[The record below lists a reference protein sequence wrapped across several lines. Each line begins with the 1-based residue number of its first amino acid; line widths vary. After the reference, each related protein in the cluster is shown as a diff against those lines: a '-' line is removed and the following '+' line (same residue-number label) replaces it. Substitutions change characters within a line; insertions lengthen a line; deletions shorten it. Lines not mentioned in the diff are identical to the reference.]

1 MNPTAAHRP
10 LDPSPQDPEMTLA
23 ERWRNFREGVPS
35 ALLLLGSAVVLLA
48 VLVLLGMFLAKVAS
62 HDAIGRAD
70 TSASRWF
77 AAHRSKDLNEATHYT
92 TDAAET
98 PTVTILA
105 VLVVAGAAL
114 AWRRWREPL
123 LVAVA
128 VAGEVTIFL
137 IVTLLVDRSRPPVSH
152 LDKAPPTSSFPSG
165 HTAAAIALYGAVA
178 ILASERAR
186 SAAVRWL
193 FAALAV
199 VIPVAVAISRV
210 YRGMHYTSDVIAGA
224 VLGTA
229 WLLASLRGIRL
240 GVAHH
245 RLRQGVYGRR
255 RAGARGGSLS

>member
-1 MNPTAAHRP
+1 
-10 LDPSPQDPEMTLA
+10 MTLA
-23 ERWRNFREGVPS
+23 ERWRNFREGIPS
-35 ALLLLGSAVVLLA
+35 ALFLLGSAVALLA
-48 VLVLLGMFLAKVAS
+48 VLVLLGLFLTKVAS

-70 TSASRWF
+70 TRLSRWF

-92 TDAAET
+92 TGAAET

-128 VAGEVTIFL
+128 VAGEVAIFL
-137 IVTLLVDRSRPPVSH
+137 MVTLLVDRPRPPVPH
-152 LDKAPPTSSFPSG
+152 LDRAPPTSSFPSG
-165 HTAAAIALYGAVA
+165 HTAASIALYGALA

-199 VIPVAVAISRV
+199 VVPVAVATSRV
-210 YRGMHYTSDVIAGA
+210 YRGMHYPSDVIGGA
-224 VLGTA
+224 ILGTA
-229 WLLASLRGIRL
+229 WLFASLRGVRL

-245 RLRQGVYGRR
+245 WLRERAFGRR
-255 RAGARGGSLS
+255 RAAARGGSLS